1 MTLNGKNKI
10 LAESYFGKKKFL
22 QIVLLKKKKK
32 KTSYSEEIA
41 LPSFPPP
48 QKLNGPSL
56 NQFRNKSSNTI

>member
-32 KTSYSEEIA
+32 NSYSEEIA